1 MSVVKE
7 KEVAVLKVDDDD
19 ATFSTRSSLS
29 SYSSEQSDPLEL
41 DLVLNAL
48 KTTLTHEEQP
58 SAVQEDAFS
67 SDDTKIQA
75 PQVVIRNFGNSA
87 NLIELNIN
95 PNDINVN
102 DKTPRDQEKADEPV
116 LRAIHHLFNNRFM
129 KAKRLFEQQA
139 SR

>member
-7 KEVAVLKVDDDD
+7 KDVAVLKVDDDD

-48 KTTLTHEEQP
+48 KTTLTHEEP
-58 SAVQEDAFS
+58 SAVQEDAL
-67 SDDTKIQA
+67 DDTKIQA

-95 PNDINVN
+95 PKDVNVN